1 MDKISIFKLI
11 KLRTHHSY
19 AELSQEELDR
29 TTFFKES
36 VDVLENYSKF
46 IEDVLGGKNSVLKEF
61 ELNQRNEDGD
71 FGKSAYQYFDQL
83 KTLPI
88 FIPRLGYKLG
98 QDILPSGLFEFLVKI
113 KGSESSYF
121 LDKSSKQNF
130 SPRQIRK
137 LINWIKGSTGSIS
150 WNRVA
155 GNKIF
160 INEFNEICNYFD
172 KIIANHQ
179 NIKVLCLDIRLKN
192 NHTDN
197 YENFDEDFRRINW
210 GYADKIHHY
219 LNDFPDFS
227 HGFFKYENDH
237 QHGLNLHCIL
247 FFEGKGK
254 LSTKAKIEQLKEK
267 IIRDKFETGV
277 EISDWLA
284 ESKKLTKLD
293 FSKISSHQQELIQQF
308 KTWILGYFVYID
320 RIIKLDYKDS
330 KNESLPI
337 NGIFWKQDRSR
348 QLDSNEAYSKHIEF
362 WQKLIEGKNP
372 QKIWQYQNLA
382 KDAIERIKVTELVY
396 KEVEKSDTKFADLA
410 EVGIRLEIFIE
421 NLLVS
426 NGGLF
431 DFPRQWD
438 ELNPLTKDELTYSI
452 TRSCQQYFSLLDEQE
467 KIKRLFDYSSD
478 GMTSLFLTSTAIH
491 IRSFFS
497 KIQDGNKFNLGL
509 QKIDELNIKSLALK
523 KRYQVQTFQDG
534 RLQIRTN
541 QVSQNFNKVEANIV
555 QHKICARRY
564 ATAIDYINHLFKQ
577 DLVICRVQFR
587 LKKHRSGLPQ
597 EEFSK
602 LFTSFVRFA
611 KRSKPLSMGV
621 GYLGSWNIGYENRI
635 FADVLFFFPRTKINQ
650 LDKVGESIVEYWDR
664 FLYNHIQNKINRE
677 PQDIINSSKSI
688 EIFLS
693 QPEFNSNYVVIG
705 ATDKKKQRL
714 FKNTI
719 IKYLCYKEIFQP
731 RPNKVIKKVLMKGTV
746 TKPKND
752 SIPVSDE
759 ETNFS
764 LALYSKFVKPAKIS
778 SSNLVSDE

>member
-1 MDKISIFKLI
+1 MDVFKLFR
-11 KLRTHHSY
+11 LRTHHSY
-19 AELSQEELDR
+19 AELSQEEQDR

-36 VDVLENYSKF
+36 VEVLENYSKF
-46 IEDVLGGKNSVLKEF
+46 IEDVLGEKSSVLKEF
-61 ELNQRNEDGD
+61 ELNYRNEDGD
-71 FGKSAYQYFDQL
+71 FGKDAYQYFDQL
-83 KTLPI
+83 KILPM

-121 LDKSSKQNF
+121 LDKSPKQNF

-137 LINWIKGSTGSIS
+137 LINWIKGSQRSIS
-150 WNRVA
+150 WNGVA
-155 GNKIF
+155 D
-160 INEFNEICNYFD
+160 D
-172 KIIANHQ
+172 KICVSELYRLCSCFDEIIAYHQ
-179 NIKVLCLDIRLKN
+179 NIRILCLDIRLKN

-210 GYADKIHHY
+210 GYAGKIHHY
-219 LNDFPDFS
+219 LNDFPDFL

-247 FFEGKGK
+247 FFDGKGK

-284 ESKKLTKLD
+284 ESKKITKQD

-308 KTWILGYFVYID
+308 KSWILGYYAYID

-330 KNESLPI
+330 QNDESLSI
-337 NGIFWKQDRSR
+337 NGIFWKQDRSEH
-348 QLDSNEAYSKHIEF
+348 LDPHEAYRKHIEF
-362 WQKLIEGKNP
+362 WQKLIEGKNS
-372 QKIWQYQNLA
+372 QKVWQYQNLSR
-382 KDAIERIKVTELVY
+382 DAIERIKVTELIY
-396 KEVEKSDTKFADLA
+396 KEYAKSDTRFTDLA

-431 DFPRQWD
+431 DFPRQWNGF
-438 ELNPLTKDELTYSI
+438 NPLTKDELTYSI

-478 GMTSLFLTSTAIH
+478 GMTSLFLTSTAIQ

-497 KIQDGNKFNLGL
+497 KIQDGGKFNLDL

-564 ATAIDYINHLFKQ
+564 VTATDYIDHLFTQ
-577 DLVICRVQFR
+577 DLVVYRVQFR
-587 LKKHRSGLPQ
+587 LEKYRSGLLQ

-611 KRSKPLSMGV
+611 KRSKPLSMSV
-621 GYLGSWNIGYENRI
+621 GYLGSWNIGYENKI
-635 FADVLFFFPRTKINQ
+635 FVDVLFFFPRTKIKQ

-664 FLYNHIQNKINRE
+664 FLYNHIQTKINSE

-714 FKNTI
+714 FKNTV

-731 RPNKVIKKVLMKGTV
+731 RPNKEIKKVLIKGSMIK
-746 TKPKND
+746 TKNKL
-752 SIPVSDE
+752 IPTSDE

-764 LALYSKFVKPAKIS
+764 SALFKKFIKPVQVS
-778 SSNLVSDE
+778 SQNVLSDK